1 MENNYPNKDTKPPQD
16 IKEYGFNEYNLM
28 SFNSSSSYQ
37 EYLKT
42 LKEDKSKL
50 LRSISHKYNESYF

>member
-1 MENNYPNKDTKPPQD
+1 MENNYVNKDTKQD
-16 IKEYGFNEYNLM
+16 TPKQGFNEYNLM

-42 LKEDKSKL
+42 LQKDKSKL
-50 LRSISHKYNESYF
+50 IQSLAGEFEESYNF

>member
-1 MENNYPNKDTKPPQD
+1 MANNYPNKDTKRPQD
-16 IKEYGFNEYNLM
+16 TPEQGFNEYNLM
-28 SFNSSSSYQ
+28 SFTSSSSYQ

-50 LRSISHKYNESYF
+50 IQSIVNKFEEKL